1 MNAWVQAIVWRYKD
15 GSLGDPATA
24 CAEELMYVW
33 NSLKGASYT
42 SIDQTCDGAT
52 FRDRAKY
59 ILDLGKQGVWGDCAV
74 KEYSFTGAGSAAH
87 PASTVQSV
95 MIGSLTVTNEQYK
108 LVVKKVDAT
117 NPTKGLAGAR
127 FHVESTNGSFSR
139 DIVTGADGT
148 YTFSPL
154 DAGTYAVTETAAP
167 NGYEIDNAGPEY
179 VVLPNNGSSTVTIT
193 FTDTPTVTATGKIR
207 KVDADDPTRGLAGAV
222 IKITGVDNNFT
233 GTYTTGAGG
242 ALTDVPWDTMPI
254 GSYVAEEMTP
264 PNGYSLSKDAGK
276 VRQEFYWDGKTDVS
290 LVFEN
295 DAKVKIQLIKLTDAN
310 SPLTGAV
317 FHVLRDGQLI
327 GTEVTDASGRITVPN
342 VTEGMYAFVEVS
354 APAPYAKLTAPVCA
368 HVDQATVN
376 GGGTET
382 VTDKDQKLPNLT
394 IQKLDKQTK
403 QPIPGTVFEIKG
415 IHYGYHQDVTT
426 GPDGKAVLTAIP
438 VDSYEVKEISVPDPY
453 VVGGETIQ
461 TIYLGPGDDQNLVFE
476 NLKMPRLT
484 VTKIDAEDS
493 KPIPGTVFTVEGI
506 DSDFSADWI
515 TGADGTVTDRVAPG
529 SYKITEKSVPAP
541 YYLPSKNADR
551 EQTVSLNAGD
561 EVNVTFK
568 NWKMPHLTIYKED
581 SVAGAPVGGD
591 NQ

>member
-1 MNAWVQAIVWRYKD
+1 M
-15 GSLGDPATA
+15 
-24 CAEELMYVW
+24 
-33 NSLKGASYT
+33 
-42 SIDQTCDGAT
+42 
-52 FRDRAKY
+52 
-59 ILDLGKQGVWGDCAV
+59 
-74 KEYSFTGAGSAAH
+74 
-87 PASTVQSV
+87 
-95 MIGSLTVTNEQYK
+95 
-108 LVVKKVDAT
+108 
-117 NPTKGLAGAR
+117 
-127 FHVESTNGSFSR
+127 
-139 DIVTGADGT
+139 
-148 YTFSPL
+148 

-167 NGYEIDNAGPEY
+167 NGYEIDNVGPEY

-193 FTDTPTVTATGKIR
+193 FTDTPTITASGKIR

-295 DAKVKIQLIKLTDAN
+295 DAKVKIQLIKLNDAN
-310 SPLTGAV
+310 SPLSGAV
-317 FHVLRDGQLI
+317 FHVLRDGHLI
-327 GTEVTDASGRITVPN
+327 GTEVTDASGKITVPN

-354 APAPYAKLTAPVCA
+354 APTPYAKLTAPVCA

-376 GGGTET
+376 GGGTVT
-382 VTDKDQKLPNLT
+382 VTAKDLKLPNLT

-403 QPIPGTVFEIKG
+403 QSIPGTVFEIKG

-438 VDSYEVKEISVPDPY
+438 VDSYEVKETSVPDPY

-476 NLKMPRLT
+476 NLKMPQLT

-506 DSDFSADWI
+506 DSDFSADWT
-515 TGADGTVTDRVAPG
+515 TGEDGTVTNRVAPG

-561 EVNVTFK
+561 EVNVTFR
-568 NWKMPHLTIYKED
+568 NRKMPQLTIYKED
-581 SVAGAPVGGD
+581 SVAGAPVEGAKFHITYTSSGESAEAPGTID
-591 NQ
+591 YGNILTDAKGEIRLHEQGKRL

>member
-1 MNAWVQAIVWRYKD
+1 M
-15 GSLGDPATA
+15 
-24 CAEELMYVW
+24 
-33 NSLKGASYT
+33 
-42 SIDQTCDGAT
+42 
-52 FRDRAKY
+52 
-59 ILDLGKQGVWGDCAV
+59 
-74 KEYSFTGAGSAAH
+74 
-87 PASTVQSV
+87 
-95 MIGSLTVTNEQYK
+95 
-108 LVVKKVDAT
+108 
-117 NPTKGLAGAR
+117 
-127 FHVESTNGSFSR
+127 
-139 DIVTGADGT
+139 
-148 YTFSPL
+148 

-167 NGYEIDNAGPEY
+167 NGYEIDNVGPEY

-276 VRQEFYWDGKTDVS
+276 VRQEFHWDGKTDVS

-295 DAKVKIQLIKLTDAN
+295 DAKVKVRLIKLTDAN
-310 SPLTGAV
+310 VPLPGAV

-327 GTEVTDASGRITVPN
+327 GTEATDASGTITVPN

-368 HVDQATVN
+368 HVDQTTVN
-376 GGGTET
+376 GGGTVT
-382 VTDKDQKLPNLT
+382 VTAKDQKLPNLT

-438 VDSYEVKEISVPDPY
+438 VDSYEVKEISVPAPY

-476 NLKMPRLT
+476 NLKMPQLT
-484 VTKIDAEDS
+484 VTKS
-493 KPIPGTVFTVEGI
+493 TRRIP
-506 DSDFSADWI
+506 SPS
-515 TGADGTVTDRVAPG
+515 
-529 SYKITEKSVPAP
+529 PAP
-541 YYLPSKNADR
+541 CSP
-551 EQTVSLNAGD
+551 
-561 EVNVTFK
+561 
-568 NWKMPHLTIYKED
+568 
-581 SVAGAPVGGD
+581 
-591 NQ
+591 